1 MKKARHKTYKSV
13 RAFKAKTY
21 SIFNSVLL
29 GGI

>member
-1 MKKARHKTYKSV
+1 MKKVNAQNILFV
-13 RAFKAKTY
+13 RAMKAKTY